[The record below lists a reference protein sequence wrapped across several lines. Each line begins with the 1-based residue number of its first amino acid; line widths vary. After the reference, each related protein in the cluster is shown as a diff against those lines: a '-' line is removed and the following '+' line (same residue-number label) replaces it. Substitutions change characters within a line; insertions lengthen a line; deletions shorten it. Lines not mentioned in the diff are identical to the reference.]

1 MKRSLRNTQQQKN
14 NSNISA
20 NNLNASQK
28 QQFDK
33 LKSMA
38 KNYEGKSENEILGE
52 IKKTVEKGKKD
63 GSLSDNKINEIANQ
77 ISPMLNDE
85 QKAKLNLLLK
95 SLKK

>member
-1 MKRSLRNTQQQKN
+1 MKRSLKNSSQQKN
-14 NSNISA
+14 RQNVTE

-52 IKKTVEKGKKD
+52 IKKTVSQGKKD
-63 GSLSDNKINEIANQ
+63 GSLTDKKINDIANQ
-77 ISPMLNDE
+77 ISPMLNKE
-85 QKAKLNLLLK
+85 QKAKLDFLLK
-95 SLKK
+95 SLK